1 MYFILYIGIVYMST
15 ACFLFFNAKA
25 YANENV
31 SFKRFIRI
39 YLHFQKTKNKNKI
52 FVYTDALHCAFIG
65 CVIATSYMISLVL
78 VANKFV
84 SFQRDSHSNKFND
97 TFRMSYLQINEI
109 IANIATITLKQLNR

>member
-1 MYFILYIGIVYMST
+1 MST
-15 ACFLFFNAKA
+15 ARFLFFNAKA

-39 YLHFQKTKNKNKI
+39 YLHFQKQKQKTK

-78 VANKFV
+78 VPK
-84 SFQRDSHSNKFND
+84 
-97 TFRMSYLQINEI
+97 
-109 IANIATITLKQLNR
+109 